1 MAALFP
7 KKEGMDG
14 IEKIALSFGMSLAV
28 TALIGLG
35 LNYTPWGIR
44 LESVLT
50 SIVIFI
56 IIFANAALFRKSAL
70 DKSFRLTSEVT
81 LRFPGWS
88 GTRTEKSMV
97 AALAIAIIAAIGVLI
112 YVIAVPRMGEQFSEF
127 YILGGNGKAEN
138 YPSEFY
144 LTGGQV
150 AAVSYDSASTPT
162 AANNGE
168 VTLGIVNRE
177 QQQTV
182 YTVKMS
188 INGQPADIF
197 YSGNRAARLG
207 PIELAPDGKFEE
219 KIGFT
224 PQTIGEK
231 QKVEFFLYKDGSD
244 VPGNTLHLWINVKPS
259 P

>member
-1 MAALFP
+1 
-7 KKEGMDG
+7 
-14 IEKIALSFGMSLAV
+14 
-28 TALIGLG
+28 
-35 LNYTPWGIR
+35 
-44 LESVLT
+44 
-50 SIVIFI
+50 
-56 IIFANAALFRKSAL
+56 
-70 DKSFRLTSEVT
+70 
-81 LRFPGWS
+81 
-88 GTRTEKSMV
+88 
-97 AALAIAIIAAIGVLI
+97 
-112 YVIAVPRMGEQFSEF
+112 VIAVPRMGEQFSEF